1 MTPDQRQNPK
11 LLWGISTGL
20 VLIVAAGLA
29 ASQWLAS
36 DSEPAQPAAELH
48 QPVAKPAPVPA
59 VSETPAASEPA
70 TVLVQESILQ
80 DPVTDNPVLA
90 EEEVAKLNDIQT
102 QLIEQEQTLQAQ
114 HADADELIKLKEEQ
128 IKLLEAQL
136 AAQ

>member
-20 VLIVAAGLA
+20 VLIVAVGLA
-29 ASQWLAS
+29 VSQWLTGN
-36 DSEPAQPAAELH
+36 SEPPAPAAELN
-48 QPVAKPAPVPA
+48 QVTQAAPVAA
-59 VSETPAASEPA
+59 VSEQTAASEPTA
-70 TVLVQESILQ
+70 NVLVQDSILQ
-80 DPVTDNPVLA
+80 EPVTENPILA
-90 EEEVAKLNDIQT
+90 EEEVAKLNDIQA
-102 QLIEQEQTLQAQ
+102 QLSEQEQTLQAQ